1 MEQKLELFWSF
12 WSFRSFRSLAWSM
25 KLSHLGNPSHWAI
38 WLRSR
43 SFESYESFDTRSRIV
58 IDNLSILLHS
68 YFSHLGHSSNLG
80 CLDHLGHLSHLGNL
94 SHLIEDQGMS
104 IWIHIYFSYL
114 GHSSNLGCLNRL
126 GHLSNLGN
134 LSHFGHL
141 GHFSFCEYIWVIE
154 SSR

>member
-1 MEQKLELFWSF
+1 MS
-12 WSFRSFRSLAWSM
+12 
-25 KLSHLGNPSHWAI
+25 I
-38 WLRSR
+38 W
-43 SFESYESFDTRSRIV
+43 I
-58 IDNLSILLHS
+58 HS

-80 CLDHLGHLSHLGNL
+80 CLNH
-94 SHLIEDQGMS
+94 
-104 IWIHIYFSYL
+104 
-114 GHSSNLGCLNRL
+114 L